1 MRHLNQARTA
11 RRNIAHGV
19 KHRPQRN
26 RRLIRVNRARTVRML
41 KANLEAELAK
51 AATISGGNSTK
62 IDSSRRTIIMAHRGG
77 NFGPDNSMTNFKRAV
92 ELKLEGIEF
101 DVWLSKD
108 NVPMLLHGGDDGQLA
123 KYGFPDDYVF
133 DWTYSELKTL
143 DIGGGEEIPT
153 LDQLLTL
160 LHEAPD
166 MLINIELK
174 MPCSADIRQRYN
186 HELACKLVQKAITG
200 HGVGQR
206 TIVSSFA
213 PLITNIMK

>member
-1 MRHLNQARTA
+1 
-11 RRNIAHGV
+11 
-19 KHRPQRN
+19 
-26 RRLIRVNRARTVRML
+26 
-41 KANLEAELAK
+41 
-51 AATISGGNSTK
+51 
-62 IDSSRRTIIMAHRGG
+62 MAHRGG

-123 KYGFPDDYVF
+123 KYGFPDDFVF

-160 LHEAPD
+160 LQEAPE

-174 MPCSADIRQRYN
+174 TP
-186 HELACKLVQKAITG
+186 
-200 HGVGQR
+200 
-206 TIVSSFA
+206 F
-213 PLITNIMK
+213 